1 MAYGARG
8 VAVHLRL
15 PALLGAGLAAW
26 LGLPDPSAAPP
37 GWGLLGSLQ
46 AHYDAVPWLPWAAWL
61 VGVGL
66 LSRPLLA
73 AGVEEGSRQK
83 AVGSPLLLPTAYR
96 FLPTAFCLLVLLAL
110 GGYARMVELWP

>member
-37 GWGLLGSLQ
+37 GWGLLGPLQ

-61 VGVGL
+61 LGVGL

-73 AGVEEGSRQK
+73 AGSGVGESGRQNVEGGGRRAEGRRQK
-83 AVGSPLLLPTAYR
+83 AEGRKQQSRAVSGLLPS
-96 FLPTAFCLLVLLAL
+96 AF
-110 GGYARMVELWP
+110 